1 MKLLN
6 TITLGLLATTTL
18 GLAETTMC
26 FKENHKSMATIENTK
41 LDGGLCG
48 SSKTVN
54 EMKND
59 GWNIDDIKISQ
70 ANGAMN
76 FIYIFKRGAS
86 NYVASTTSAP
96 TTESSEA
103 MEARIL
109 AKLEKK
115 KEEEEKTKKI
125 VEQKNMADEGQ
136 KYYVNKCQVC
146 HGDKGELEAR
156 GYSRPLKDLSV
167 DEMKDSISGYTNG
180 NYDRGMAILM
190 QPISNGI
197 SHRDLEKVHAY
208 LKKINK

>member
-59 GWNIDDIKISQ
+59 GWSIDDIKISQ
-70 ANGAMN
+70 ANNAMN
-76 FIYIFKRGAS
+76 FIYIFKRGTNNSYVSTPVLAES
-86 NYVASTTSAP
+86 N
-96 TTESSEA
+96 EA

-125 VEQKNMADEGQ
+125 VEQKSLADEGQ

-146 HGDKGELEAR
+146 HGEKGELEAR

-167 DEMKDSISGYTNG
+167 EEMTDAISGYTNG

-197 SHRDLEKVHAY
+197 SHKDLERVNAY